1 MPDDI
6 CIVYL
11 KGRLDSAASSGVE
24 QEITDHIAGG
34 RRRMLLDFSELHY
47 VSSIGLR
54 TVLVAAKRMNA
65 EGGKLVLCSLNPQ
78 VAEVFS
84 ISGFASILD
93 IHPTSASAEA
103 QLTG

>member
-6 CIVYL
+6 CIVPI
-11 KGRLDSAASSGVE
+11 KGRLDTASSAGVE
-24 QEITDHIAGG
+24 QEISAHIAAGQ
-34 RRRMLLDFSELHY
+34 RRILLDLSELKY

-65 EGGKLVLCSLNPQ
+65 EGGKLALCALAPQ

-93 IHPTSASAEA
+93 IHPTAESAEA
-103 QLTG
+103 KLRG

>member
-24 QEITDHIAGG
+24 QEIMDHIAGG

-78 VAEVFS
+78 VAEVFT

>member
-6 CIVYL
+6 CIVRL
-11 KGRLDSAASSGVE
+11 RGRLDTATSAGVE
-24 QEITDHIAGG
+24 QEIASHLAGG
-34 RRRMLLDFSELHY
+34 ARRILLDFSELNY

-54 TVLVAAKRMNA
+54 TVLVAAKRMKA
-65 EGGKLVLCSLNPQ
+65 EGGKLALCSLNPQ

-93 IHPTSASAEA
+93 IHPTPESAEA
-103 QLTG
+103 KLRA

>member
-1 MPDDI
+1 MSDDI
-6 CIVYL
+6 CIVHI
-11 KGRLDSAASSGVE
+11 KGRLDTASSAGVE
-24 QEITDHIAGG
+24 KEISAHIAGG
-34 RRRMLLDFSELHY
+34 RRRMLLDFSDLHY

-65 EGGKLVLCSLNPQ
+65 EGGKLSLCSLNPQ

-93 IHPTSASAEA
+93 IHPTPESAEA
-103 QLTG
+103 KLRA